1 MHGGGRG
8 GVHTI
13 WKALWRTSGPG
24 MYSAT
29 FEREKQGSSS
39 RHHKNISRSAGLPRR
54 RQSRGNVGVPS
65 CRSEPHEPTL
75 PKWPGGQR
83 RSMKLAVLAGVRSST
98 RGGAHRTLLAA
109 LLTAFGTIGA
119 VFDSAS
125 AQTAF
130 TLPAP
135 PFELPMV
142 PSVSGAWTVMV
153 GVGGEYKPDF
163 EGANRAMFSPVPIF
177 SIRRAGSTEQF
188 RGPRDSASIALLAFG
203 GLRAGP
209 AGKFVSSRKAS
220 SYSELNGLG
229 DVKTTVELG
238 GFVEYYPV
246 DWFRTRGELR
256 QGIGGHTGVV
266 ADLSADFIVPVIQ
279 RFTVSAGPRF
289 TWESTKAT
297 SPYFGIDAVQA
308 MATGLPIFNAK
319 GGAHSAGVG
328 AQVSYR
334 VDPRWEVHAY
344 VEYERLLGDAA
355 KSPLVTVRGSP
366 NQTTVGIGASS
377 PFDIKIR

>member
-1 MHGGGRG
+1 
-8 GVHTI
+8 
-13 WKALWRTSGPG
+13 
-24 MYSAT
+24 
-29 FEREKQGSSS
+29 
-39 RHHKNISRSAGLPRR
+39 
-54 RQSRGNVGVPS
+54 
-65 CRSEPHEPTL
+65 
-75 PKWPGGQR
+75 
-83 RSMKLAVLAGVRSST
+83 MKLAVQAALRSST
-98 RGGAHRTLLAA
+98 SGGAHRTLLAA
-109 LLTAFGTIGA
+109 LLTALGTIGA
-119 VFDSAS
+119 LSDSAS

-135 PFELPMV
+135 PFEFPMV
-142 PSVSGAWTVMV
+142 PSVSGTWTVMV

-188 RGPRDSASIALLAFG
+188 RGPRDSASIALLDFG
-203 GLRAGP
+203 DLRAGP

-256 QGIGGHTGVV
+256 QGIGGHHGVV
-266 ADLSADFIVPVIQ
+266 ADLSADVILPVIQ
-279 RFTVSAGPRF
+279 RLILSVGPRF

-308 MATGLPIFNAK
+308 MATGLPAFDAK
-319 GGAHSAGVG
+319 GGAHSVG
-328 AQVSYR
+328 AGAQASYR
-334 VDPRWEVHAY
+334 INPQWEVHAY

-355 KSPLVTVRGSP
+355 KSPLVTLHGSRS
-366 NQTTVGIGASS
+366 QTTVGIGASYA
-377 PFDIKIR
+377 FDFKIR